1 MGSVSVCAH
10 ACVRAYMCVCVCA
23 RACMHV
29 AWGCTCMHAYK
40 KCQIQCQVPVM
51 PLFSK
56 NMKTHTCMH
65 TCPHTLTH
73 SHPSTHRHMTHTST
87 YMHTHTL
94 LPCILT
100 SPKNTA
106 MQSDNR
112 LHGPHMSVISTH
124 STFNTCIKLKAK
136 TLQWMSFHECCS
148 CFNTP
153 RSNGC
158 CFNTMDPFSQT
169 TQI

>member
-1 MGSVSVCAH
+1 MDLAGMCGPEWGYGNGCASGGNACMYGQYVCT
-10 ACVRAYMCVCVCA
+10 
-23 RACMHV
+23 CMHV

-40 KCQIQCQVPVM
+40 RFQIQCQVPVM

-65 TCPHTLTH
+65 TCPHSLTH
-73 SHPSTHRHMTHTST
+73 SHPSTHKHMTHTST
-87 YMHTHTL
+87 YMHTHTIL
-94 LPCILT
+94 LCILT

-112 LHGPHMSVISTH
+112 LHRPHMLVISTH

-136 TLQWMSFHECCS
+136 PLQ
-148 CFNTP
+148 
-153 RSNGC
+153 
-158 CFNTMDPFSQT
+158 
-169 TQI
+169 